1 MKKTFIVSLAAVA
14 AFGFAGT
21 AMAANGSYYG
31 SVQEAGNYTDD
42 PNGVMV
48 IDSRASGFSGA
59 SCCGADT
66 GVYGR
71 SGILAAS
78 SGAGSMDY
86 SVSQLGVATTGPTSV
101 TISNS
106 SSASG
111 SYTGD
116 LDGFGTAGAG
126 SIQVADN
133 GNGSFG
139 AGYSGS
145 TIFQG
150 YE

>member
-1 MKKTFIVSLAAVA
+1 
-14 AFGFAGT
+14 
-21 AMAANGSYYG
+21 MAANGSYYG
-31 SVQEAGNYTDD
+31 SVEEAGNYTDD
-42 PNGVMV
+42 PNGEMV
-48 IDSRASGFSGA
+48 IDSQAYGFAGA

-66 GVYGR
+66 GVYGG
-71 SGILAAS
+71 SGIFAES
-78 SGAGSMDY
+78 FDGAGSMDY

-139 AGYSGS
+139 AGSSGS

-150 YE
+150 Y